1 MRITYFLLCTILFS
15 CTPTQNEGIEYSLG
29 QEIENTI
36 LQKSKVKD
44 LKPENLVVV
53 LKQESDT
60 LILSL
65 MDKRKLGSVLKEI
78 SISSERYILTNGKK
92 VSILSEED
100 LLYAKRSFQE
110 EGSIVQPPWSGND
123 LKLYFDKNKHLIK
136 EIRGQ

>member
-1 MRITYFLLCTILFS
+1 MRVTYFLLCTILFS
-15 CTPTQNEGIEYSLG
+15 CTPTQKKGIEYSLG
-29 QEIENTI
+29 QEIEKTI

-65 MDKRKLGSVLKEI
+65 MDKRKLGSILKEI
-78 SISSERYILTNGKK
+78 SVSSERYILTNGKK

-100 LLYAKRSFQE
+100 LLYAKRDIQE

-123 LKLYFDKNKHLIK
+123 LKLYFDKNKQLIK